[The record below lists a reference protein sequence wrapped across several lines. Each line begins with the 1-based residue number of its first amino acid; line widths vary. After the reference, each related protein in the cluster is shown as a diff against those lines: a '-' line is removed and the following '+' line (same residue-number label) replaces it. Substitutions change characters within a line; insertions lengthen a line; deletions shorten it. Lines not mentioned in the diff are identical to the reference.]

1 MKCAYC
7 SAEIKKGTGT
17 MFVYNTGLIK
27 YYCSS
32 RCFKNDVQMK
42 RKINK
47 KEIKGKKPAQSQQ
60 TKTAH

>member
-7 SAEIKKGTGT
+7 STEIKKGTGT
-17 MFVYNTGLIK
+17 TFVYNTGLIK

-42 RKINK
+42 RKFNK
-47 KEIKGKKPAQSQQ
+47 KETKERKHETQKHKAQ
-60 TKTAH
+60 

>member
-1 MKCAYC
+1 MKCSYC

-42 RKINK
+42 RKFNRKEMKAK
-47 KEIKGKKPAQSQQ
+47 KLAVQKQNAK
-60 TKTAH
+60 

>member
-7 SAEIKKGTGT
+7 STEIKKGTGT

-42 RKINK
+42 RKFNK
-47 KEIKGKKPAQSQQ
+47 KE
-60 TKTAH
+60 TKERKHETQKQKA

>member
-42 RKINK
+42 RKFNR
-47 KEIKGKKPAQSQQ
+47 KEARDKRHEAQKQKAQ
-60 TKTAH
+60 

>member
-7 SAEIKKGTGT
+7 STEIKKGTGT

-42 RKINK
+42 RKFNK
-47 KEIKGKKPAQSQQ
+47 KETKERKHETQKHKAQ
-60 TKTAH
+60 

>member
-42 RKINK
+42 RKFNK
-47 KEIKGKKPAQSQQ
+47 KEAKEKKHDTQKQKA
-60 TKTAH
+60 

>member
-42 RKINK
+42 RKFNK
-47 KEIKGKKPAQSQQ
+47 KETKERKHETQKQKAQ
-60 TKTAH
+60 

>member
-7 SAEIKKGTGT
+7 STEIKKGTGT

-42 RKINK
+42 RKFNK
-47 KEIKGKKPAQSQQ
+47 KETKERKHETQKQKAQ
-60 TKTAH
+60 